1 MKPSKRPNSPD
12 YVQFHPKY
20 LFTRAWQTA
29 VIALRAL
36 RRNKL
41 RSTLTALGIII
52 GVASVV
58 AMVAVGNGAQA
69 RITNQVA
76 ALGQNLL
83 SIFAGS
89 RKSGGVNSGLGSA
102 SALTLQDAEAI
113 GREVTDVV
121 AISPEDST
129 TAQAIANGRNWSTT
143 VAGESPDY
151 LKIRDWKLASGSM
164 FTDREVRSAAK
175 VAVIGSKTANELF
188 GPLNP
193 VGQSVRV
200 QNIPFVIIG
209 LLESKGAGMG
219 GQNQDDRIL
228 IPYSTAMKR
237 LTGDKFL
244 RSVNVQ
250 IGSADRM
257 EIAEQQIT
265 SLLRQRHRLTAG
277 RDDDF
282 NIFNQKEIA
291 DTVSS
296 ISKIITLLLGSV
308 AGISLFVGGIGIMN
322 IMLVSVTERTREIGI
337 RIAVGAQ
344 PGDIR
349 LQFLIEAVTLSLLG
363 GLIGV
368 LCGVGASRL
377 LEVVAD
383 FKAIVSTGSILLA
396 FGVSSVIG
404 IFFGFYP
411 AHKAASSWTFSRHPS
426 GLAVKIP
433 DSRT

>member
-1 MKPSKRPNSPD
+1 MFNLI
-12 YVQFHPKY
+12 QN
-20 LFTRAWQTA
+20 LFIRAWQTA

-36 RRNKL
+36 RRNKM

-69 RITNQVA
+69 RITSQVA

-83 SIFAGS
+83 SVFAGS

-102 SALTLQDAEAI
+102 SALTLPDAEAI
-113 GREVTDVV
+113 RREISDVV

-164 FTDREVRSAAK
+164 FTEREVRSAAK
-175 VAVIGSKTANELF
+175 VAVIGSKTASELF

-193 VGQSVRV
+193 VGQSVRI

-228 IPYSTAMKR
+228 IPYTTAMKR
-237 LTGDKFL
+237 VTGDKYL

-257 EIAEQQIT
+257 EIAQQQIT
-265 SLLRQRHRLTAG
+265 SLLRQRHRLAPG

-291 DTVSS
+291 DTVNS

-368 LCGVGASRL
+368 LCGVGASHL
-377 LEVVAD
+377 LGVVAD

-411 AHKAASSWTFSRHPS
+411 AHKAAALDPIVALRYE
-426 GLAVKIP
+426 
-433 DSRT
+433 

>member
-1 MKPSKRPNSPD
+1 M
-12 YVQFHPKY
+12 
-20 LFTRAWQTA
+20 FTRAWQTA

-36 RRNKL
+36 RRNKM
-41 RSTLTALGIII
+41 RSVLTALGIII

-69 RITNQVA
+69 RITSQVA

-83 SIFAGS
+83 SVFAGS

-102 SALTLQDAEAI
+102 SALTLPDAEAI
-113 GREVTDVV
+113 RREISDVV

-164 FTDREVRSAAK
+164 FTEREVRSAAK
-175 VAVIGSKTANELF
+175 VAVIGSKTASELF

-193 VGQSVRV
+193 VGQSVRI

-228 IPYSTAMKR
+228 IPYTTAMKR
-237 LTGDKFL
+237 VTGDKYL

-257 EIAEQQIT
+257 EIAQQQIT

-291 DTVSS
+291 DTVNS

-368 LCGVGASRL
+368 LCGVGASHL
-377 LEVVAD
+377 LGVVAD

-411 AHKAASSWTFSRHPS
+411 AHKAAALDP
-426 GLAVKIP
+426 
-433 DSRT
+433 

>member
-1 MKPSKRPNSPD
+1 
-12 YVQFHPKY
+12 
-20 LFTRAWQTA
+20 
-29 VIALRAL
+29 
-36 RRNKL
+36 
-41 RSTLTALGIII
+41 
-52 GVASVV
+52 
-58 AMVAVGNGAQA
+58 MVAVGNGAQA
-69 RITNQVA
+69 RITSQVA

-83 SIFAGS
+83 SVFAGS

-102 SALTLQDAEAI
+102 SALTLPDAEAI
-113 GREVTDVV
+113 RREISDVV

-164 FTDREVRSAAK
+164 FTEREVRSAAK
-175 VAVIGSKTANELF
+175 VAVIGSKTASELF

-193 VGQSVRV
+193 VGQSVRI

-228 IPYSTAMKR
+228 IPYTTAMKR
-237 LTGDKFL
+237 VTGDKYL

-257 EIAEQQIT
+257 EIAQQQIT
-265 SLLRQRHRLTAG
+265 SLLRQRHRLAPG

-291 DTVSS
+291 DTVNS

-368 LCGVGASRL
+368 LCGVGASHL
-377 LEVVAD
+377 LGVVAD

-411 AHKAASSWTFSRHPS
+411 AHKAAALDPIVALRYE
-426 GLAVKIP
+426 
-433 DSRT
+433 

>member
-1 MKPSKRPNSPD
+1 MFNLI
-12 YVQFHPKY
+12 QN

-36 RRNKL
+36 RRNKM
-41 RSTLTALGIII
+41 RSVLTALGIII

-69 RITNQVA
+69 RITSQVA

-83 SIFAGS
+83 SVFAGS

-102 SALTLQDAEAI
+102 SALTLPDAEAI
-113 GREVTDVV
+113 RREISDVV

-151 LKIRDWKLASGSM
+151 LRIRDWKLASGSM
-164 FTDREVRSAAK
+164 FTEREVRSAAK
-175 VAVIGSKTANELF
+175 VAVIGSKTASELF

-193 VGQSVRV
+193 VGQSVRI

-228 IPYSTAMKR
+228 IPYTTAMKR
-237 LTGDKFL
+237 VTGDKYL

-257 EIAEQQIT
+257 EIAQQQIT

-291 DTVSS
+291 DTVNS

-368 LCGVGASRL
+368 LCGVGASHL
-377 LEVVAD
+377 LGVVAD

-411 AHKAASSWTFSRHPS
+411 AHKAAALDPIVALRYE
-426 GLAVKIP
+426 
-433 DSRT
+433 

>member
-1 MKPSKRPNSPD
+1 MKPMFTLI
-12 YVQFHPKY
+12 QI
-20 LFTRAWQTA
+20 LFIRAGQTA
-29 VIALRAL
+29 LIALRAL

-41 RSTLTALGIII
+41 RSSLTALGIII

-69 RITNQVA
+69 RITSQIS

-83 SIFAGS
+83 TIFAGS
-89 RKSGGVNSGLGSA
+89 KHSGGVNSGLGSA
-102 SALTLQDAEAI
+102 STITLADADAI
-113 GREVTDVV
+113 AREVTDVV

-129 TAQAIANGRNWSTT
+129 TAQAIANGRNWSTSI
-143 VAGESPDY
+143 VGESQDY
-151 LKIRDWKLASGSM
+151 LKIRDWKLSSGSM
-164 FTDREVRSAAK
+164 FTEREVRGAAK

-193 VGQSVRV
+193 VGQSVRIK
-200 QNIPFVIIG
+200 NIPFVIIG
-209 LLESKGAGMG
+209 LLESKGSGMG
-219 GQNQDDRIL
+219 GQNQDDRLI
-228 IPYSTAMKR
+228 IPYTTAMKR
-237 LTGDKFL
+237 LTGDKYL

-250 IGSADRM
+250 VVSSDRM
-257 EIAEQQIT
+257 EIAQQQLT
-265 SLLRQRHRLTAG
+265 SLLRQRHRLIVG
-277 RDDDF
+277 QDDDF

-291 DTVSS
+291 DTVNSVS
-296 ISKIITLLLGSV
+296 TIITLLLGAV
-308 AGISLFVGGIGIMN
+308 AGISLLVGGIGIMN

-368 LCGVGASRL
+368 LCGIGASKL
-377 LEVVAD
+377 VGVVAN
-383 FKAIVSTGSILLA
+383 FQAIVSTGSILLA
-396 FGVSSVIG
+396 FGVSSIIG

-411 AHKAASSWTFSRHPS
+411 AHKAAALNPIEALHYE
-426 GLAVKIP
+426 
-433 DSRT
+433 

>member
-1 MKPSKRPNSPD
+1 MFNLI
-12 YVQFHPKY
+12 QI

-36 RRNKL
+36 RRNKM

-58 AMVAVGNGAQA
+58 AMVAVGNGGQA
-69 RITNQVA
+69 RITSQVA

-83 SIFAGS
+83 SVFAGS

-102 SALTLQDAEAI
+102 SALTLPDAEAI
-113 GREVTDVV
+113 RREISDVV

-143 VAGESPDY
+143 VSGESPDY

-164 FTDREVRSAAK
+164 FTEREVRSAAK
-175 VAVIGSKTANELF
+175 VAVIGSKTASELF

-193 VGQSVRV
+193 VGQSVRI

-228 IPYSTAMKR
+228 IPYTTAMKR
-237 LTGDKFL
+237 VTGDKYL

-257 EIAEQQIT
+257 EIAQQQIT

-291 DTVSS
+291 DTVNS

-368 LCGVGASRL
+368 LCGVGASHL
-377 LEVVAD
+377 LGVVAD

-411 AHKAASSWTFSRHPS
+411 AHKAAALDPIVALRYE
-426 GLAVKIP
+426 
-433 DSRT
+433 

>member
-1 MKPSKRPNSPD
+1 MFNLILI
-12 YVQFHPKY
+12 
-20 LFTRAWQTA
+20 LFNRAWQTA

-36 RRNKL
+36 RRNKM
-41 RSTLTALGIII
+41 RSMLTALGIII

-69 RITNQVA
+69 RITSQVS

-83 SIFAGS
+83 SVFAGS
-89 RKSGGVNSGLGSA
+89 KKSGGVQSGLGSA
-102 SALTLQDAEAI
+102 SALTLADADAI
-113 GREVTDVV
+113 GREVADVAAV
-121 AISPEDST
+121 SPEVST
-129 TAQAIANGRNWSTT
+129 SAQAIANGRNWSTT
-143 VAGESPDY
+143 IAGQSPDY
-151 LKIRDWKLASGSM
+151 LKIRDWKLAAGSM
-164 FTDREVRSAAK
+164 FTEREVRSAAK

-193 VGQSVRV
+193 VGQSVRIK
-200 QNIPFVIIG
+200 NMPFVIIG

-219 GQNQDDRIL
+219 GQNQDDRII
-228 IPYSTAMKR
+228 IPYTTAMKR
-237 LTGDKFL
+237 ITGDKYL

-250 IGSADRM
+250 IASSERM
-257 EIAEQQIT
+257 EIAQQQIT
-265 SLLRQRHRLTAG
+265 ALLRQRHRLTDG

-291 DTVSS
+291 DTVNS
-296 ISKIITLLLGSV
+296 ISTVITLLLGSI

-349 LQFLIEAVTLSLLG
+349 LQFLIEAITLSMLG

-368 LCGVGASRL
+368 LCGVGASHL
-377 LEVVAD
+377 VGVVAN
-383 FKAIVSTGSILLA
+383 FKAIVSTGSIVLA

-411 AHKAASSWTFSRHPS
+411 AHKAAALDPIVALRYE
-426 GLAVKIP
+426 
-433 DSRT
+433 

>member
-1 MKPSKRPNSPD
+1 MFNLI
-12 YVQFHPKY
+12 QN
-20 LFTRAWQTA
+20 LFIRAWQTA

-36 RRNKL
+36 RRNKM

-69 RITNQVA
+69 RITSQVA
-76 ALGQNLL
+76 ALGQHLL
-83 SIFAGS
+83 SVFAGS

-102 SALTLQDAEAI
+102 SALTLPDAEAI
-113 GREVTDVV
+113 RREISDVV

-143 VAGESPDY
+143 VSGESPDY

-164 FTDREVRSAAK
+164 FTEREVRSAAK
-175 VAVIGSKTANELF
+175 VAVIGSKTASELF

-193 VGQSVRV
+193 VGQSVRI

-228 IPYSTAMKR
+228 IPYTTAMKR
-237 LTGDKFL
+237 VTGDKYL

-257 EIAEQQIT
+257 EIAQQQIT
-265 SLLRQRHRLTAG
+265 SLLRQRHRLAPG

-291 DTVSS
+291 DTVNS

-368 LCGVGASRL
+368 LCGVGASHL
-377 LEVVAD
+377 LGVVAD

-411 AHKAASSWTFSRHPS
+411 AHKAAALDPIVALRYE
-426 GLAVKIP
+426 
-433 DSRT
+433 

>member
-1 MKPSKRPNSPD
+1 MLNLIR
-12 YVQFHPKY
+12 
-20 LFTRAWQTA
+20 LLLLRTWQTA
-29 VIALRAL
+29 CIALRAL

-41 RSTLTALGIII
+41 RSSLTALGIII

-69 RITNQVA
+69 RITSQVS

-89 RKSGGVNSGLGSA
+89 RRSGGVQSGLGSA
-102 SALTLQDAEAI
+102 SALTLADAEAI
-113 GREVTDVV
+113 QREVTDVV
-121 AISPEDST
+121 AISPEDSA

-151 LKIRDWKLASGSM
+151 LKIRDWKLAAGSI
-164 FTDREVRSAAK
+164 FTEHEVRGAAK

-193 VGQSVRV
+193 VGQTVRV
-200 QNIPFVIIG
+200 KNMPFVIIG

-219 GQNQDDRIL
+219 GQNQDDRII
-228 IPYSTAMKR
+228 IPFTTAMKR
-237 LTGDKFL
+237 ITGDKYL

-250 IGSADRM
+250 ISGSDRM
-257 EIAEQQIT
+257 EIAQQQIT
-265 SLLRQRHRLTAG
+265 SLLRQRHRLGAG

-291 DTVSS
+291 DTVNS
-296 ISKIITLLLGSV
+296 ISTVITLLLGSI

-368 LCGVGASRL
+368 LAGVGASQL
-377 LEVVAD
+377 VGLVAN
-383 FKAIVSTGSILLA
+383 FKAIVSPGSIVLA
-396 FGVSSVIG
+396 FGVSSIIG

-411 AHKAASSWTFSRHPS
+411 AHKAAALDPIVALRYE
-426 GLAVKIP
+426 
-433 DSRT
+433 